1 MHFTEVT
8 MADDHHYKTLQ
19 DATRHNYQIPN
30 HAWSESGDPVTSI
43 LERRVHTNT
52 RGVREQGAKPS
63 DRRSKAEH
71 SGDNHRNDTT
81 NKAYDDGEDG
91 FTPP

>member
-1 MHFTEVT
+1 

-19 DATRHNYQIPN
+19 DTTTRYPTM
-30 HAWSESGDPVTSI
+30 HAWNESGDPVTSI
-43 LERRVHTNT
+43 LERRIQTDT
-52 RGVREQGAKPS
+52 QGVREQGAKPS

-91 FTPP
+91 STPP